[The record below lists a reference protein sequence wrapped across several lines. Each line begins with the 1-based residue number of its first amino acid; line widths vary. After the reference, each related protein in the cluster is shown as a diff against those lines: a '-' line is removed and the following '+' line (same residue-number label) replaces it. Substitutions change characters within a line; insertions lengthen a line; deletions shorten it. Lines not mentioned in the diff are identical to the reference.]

1 MATLGKHLMLEAART
16 LALLSAL
23 LLAASATIWSKM
35 LRGPLLQRLDG
46 SRASNDSPAEL
57 AMKMLVLAFGLS
69 SVAAVLAT
77 VAWIIS

>member
-1 MATLGKHLMLEAART
+1 MLQAARS

-23 LLAASATIWSKM
+23 LLAVSVTIWGM